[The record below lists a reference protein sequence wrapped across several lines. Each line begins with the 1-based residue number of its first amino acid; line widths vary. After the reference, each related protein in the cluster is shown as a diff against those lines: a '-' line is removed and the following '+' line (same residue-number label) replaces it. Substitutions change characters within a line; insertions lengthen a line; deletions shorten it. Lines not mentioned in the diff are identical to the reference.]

1 MKLGTET
8 GSLINYLMSG
18 TKGQSVPVVGMGATL
33 LSWTDRHPATIVE
46 VLNGG
51 KVLVVQEDN
60 AVRVD
65 NNGMSE
71 CQDYEFTP
79 DTNATKRYYK
89 LDKNG
94 AYRDAYL
101 NENGRL
107 IFGSGQRLRIGDRDR
122 YHDFSF

>member
-8 GSLINYLMSG
+8 GSLTNYLKSG
-18 TKGQSVPVVGMGATL
+18 TKGQPVPVVGMGATL
-33 LSWTDRHPATIVE
+33 LSWTDRYPATIIE
-46 VLNGG
+46 VLKGG
-51 KVLVVQEDN
+51 KVIIVQEDN

-79 DTNATKRYYK
+79 NPDATKRYYK
-89 LDKNG
+89 LDKNN

-107 IFGSGQRLRIGDRDR
+107 IFGGGRQLRIGERDK
-122 YHDFSF
+122 YHDYSF